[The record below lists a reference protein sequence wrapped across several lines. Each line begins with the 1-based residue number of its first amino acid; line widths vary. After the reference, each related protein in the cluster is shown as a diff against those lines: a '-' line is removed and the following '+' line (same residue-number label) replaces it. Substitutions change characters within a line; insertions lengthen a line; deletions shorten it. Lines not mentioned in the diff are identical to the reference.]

1 MKKKNKQEKSVIKDI
16 ILKGKDKGAL
26 TFSELNEMLPSEYND
41 MVMIDEVLTSLENT
55 GIEVT
60 TSTKKEEEDLV
71 PVSVSEQVDTS
82 DSVKMFLSEMGKA
95 SLLTREEETYLAKGI
110 HDNEKMLKYLIL
122 SNPISFREMVQI
134 NALLQ
139 ENVISARELMPRGR
153 KTKRI
158 LDQMKRKV
166 QMVSRA
172 LKNGRKRL
180 ISLQRKLSR
189 IKSEKAVK
197 KTKNEIARIRHSLY
211 EKLDALDLN
220 NQKLKRL
227 MNIIKSEGKRCEKI
241 FMQRES
247 ALKKGVDLGEVE
259 RLYRQLKRR
268 KISGYKFKKATGFSP
283 PAWVKKKEE
292 IKKLDEKLAKIGL
305 EDGITADE
313 IREIYNKIHELEEKI
328 RDMKLKVVRSNLRLV
343 VSIAKHHSN
352 PHLSLLDLI
361 QEGCIGL
368 MKAVDKFEYKKGF
381 KFSTYATWW
390 IRQSINRAIAD
401 QARTIRIPVHMKE
414 IISKVSSFS
423 QKFRHEKGKD
433 PTPEECAE
441 HLHIPVDRIY
451 TVLKV
456 LPEPFSLAQPV
467 GDEDDAQLEEYVK
480 DVTLPS
486 PESAAQMGLLKNEV
500 EKLLEIL
507 PKREGDILKLRYG
520 IDSGYPRTLEEV
532 GQIFNVTRERI
543 RQIEAKAI
551 SKLKE
556 IAESRKLKQ
565 YIE

>member
-1 MKKKNKQEKSVIKDI
+1 MKKKKRQEKSVIKDI
-16 ILKGKDKGAL
+16 ILKGRDKGAL

-41 MVMIDEVLTSLENT
+41 TVMIDEVLTSLENT
-55 GIEVT
+55 GIEIT
-60 TSTKKEEEDLV
+60 TSPKKDEEDLV
-71 PVSVSEQVDTS
+71 PISISEQIDTS

-110 HDNEKMLKYLIL
+110 HDNEKTLKYLIL

-153 KTKRI
+153 KTKKI
-158 LDQMKRKV
+158 LDQMKKKV
-166 QMVSRA
+166 LLASRA
-172 LKNGRKRL
+172 LRAGRKKL
-180 ISLQRKLSR
+180 ISLQKKLSR
-189 IKSEKAVK
+189 IKTERAIT
-197 KTKNEIARIRHSLY
+197 KTKNEIAGIKHSLY
-211 EKLDALDLN
+211 EKLNGLDLN

-227 MNIIKSEGKRCEKI
+227 MNIIKSEGRRCEKL
-241 FMQRES
+241 FAQRES
-247 ALKKGVDLGEVE
+247 ILKKSADSAEIE
-259 RLYRQLKRR
+259 KLYKRCRR
-268 KISGYKFKKATGFSP
+268 KKITEYRFRKETGFSP
-283 PAWVKKKEE
+283 SVWMRKKEE
-292 IKKLDEKLAKIGL
+292 IRKLNQKLEKIGL
-305 EDGITADE
+305 EAGSSADE
-313 IREIYNKIHELEEKI
+313 IFEVCNKIHELEEKI

-433 PTPEECAE
+433 PTPEECAK
-441 HLHIPVDRIY
+441 HLRIPVDRIY

-456 LPEPFSLAQPV
+456 MPEPFSLAQPV

-480 DVTLPS
+480 DMTLPS
-486 PESAAQMGLLKNEV
+486 PEDAAQMQLLKNEV